1 MEITERLVRRLI
13 ARQFPQWAGLPV
25 RAAVPQGHD
34 NRTFRLGEDMAV
46 RLPSAAGYVA
56 HIPWEIFALTHLPP
70 YLPVAIPQCLG
81 QGTPDEDFPFPW
93 TVNRWL
99 PGAAV
104 THENVPDTAL
114 LAADL
119 NRFLRALHEAPVE
132 GAPLAGAE
140 NCYRGCHPSVY
151 GAEVQRAL
159 AGLEGALPTAEY
171 ARIWREGCATCWSQP
186 PVWVH
191 GDVAVGNMLQ
201 RHGRL
206 SAMIDFG
213 TCGVSDPA
221 CDYVMAWT
229 FFDAHDR
236 QIFLSGVDGQT
247 IARARA
253 WAVWKA
259 LITSDTPLSRHVL
272 RAVLETD

>member
-1 MEITERLVRRLI
+1 MEITESLVRRLI

-25 RAAVPQGHD
+25 HAAMPQGHD

-46 RLPSAAGYVA
+46 RLPSAEGYVA
-56 HIPWEIFALTHLPP
+56 HIPWEVFALTHLAPC
-70 YLPVAIPQCLG
+70 LTVAIPQCLG
-81 QGTPDEDFPFPW
+81 QGVPDADFPFPW

-99 PGAAV
+99 PGEPV
-104 THENVPDTAL
+104 THENVADSAQ

-119 NRFLRALHEAPVE
+119 NRFLRELHAAPIE

-159 AGLEGALPTAEY
+159 NRLGDALPTAEY
-171 ARIWREGCATCWSQP
+171 ARIWQAGCATCWTRS

-201 RHGRL
+201 RQGRL
-206 SAMIDFG
+206 SAVIDFG
-213 TCGVSDPA
+213 TCGVGDPA

-229 FFDAHDR
+229 HFDAPAR
-236 QIFLSGVDGQT
+236 QVFLADVDGQT

-253 WAVWKA
+253 WATWKA
-259 LITSDTPLSRHVL
+259 LITPDTPLSRHVL
-272 RAVLETD
+272 QAVLEKD